1 MAEWGSYSTPY
12 VPNAP
17 EFYYYAQGTFN
28 TSGMMGLP
36 AITPEVQNYLF
47 STDYSWYGVNNLYNM
62 MMLIQDCI
70 MYAS

>member
-1 MAEWGSYSTPY
+1 
-12 VPNAP
+12 
-17 EFYYYAQGTFN
+17 
-28 TSGMMGLP
+28 MGFP
-36 AITPEVQNYLF
+36 AMTPEVQNYLF